1 MNYIIW
7 SVYLTKQR
15 KHAMNE
21 PQAVEVSI
29 LGQSYTLTCP
39 SGKEGNLRQA
49 AETLDQKMQAI
60 KAGGR
65 VMGLERMAVM
75 AALNMS
81 AELIETQA
89 QLATLETA
97 LEQLDKRVSD
107 NLIWPLLQNFGSI
120 LKNTSLY

>member
-1 MNYIIW
+1 M
-7 SVYLTKQR
+7 T
-15 KHAMNE
+15 E
-21 PQAVEVSI
+21 TQAVQVSI

-39 SGKEGNLRQA
+39 SGKENNLQQA
-49 AETLDQKMQAI
+49 AQTLDQKLQAI

-97 LEQLDKRVSD
+97 LEQLDKLVSD
-107 NLIWPLLQNFGSI
+107 NLI
-120 LKNTSLY
+120 

>member
-1 MNYIIW
+1 
-7 SVYLTKQR
+7 
-15 KHAMNE
+15 MNE

-39 SGKEGNLRQA
+39 SGKEDNLRQA

-65 VMGLERMAVM
+65 VMGLERM

-107 NLIWPLLQNFGSI
+107 NLI
-120 LKNTSLY
+120 